1 MLRINLSDAEPG
13 MVLALPVRHPAA
25 LHLPLLK
32 SGHEL
37 DTESIGSMTKLG
49 VDELWVAHAALDCL
63 DQVISQDT
71 AEAHKLFAE
80 AINDKDLDV
89 QVGTDAI
96 SRLISALIVES
107 RSAIFIGALAGN
119 RCGDQVRHGTV
130 VTYLSLLLAL
140 KLGGYLV
147 RERRHFDPQRAG
159 EVINLGV
166 GAMLHDIGI
175 SGLPEAVHQEY
186 EQDGHGPVSGLAPAS
201 GARLQN
207 GPRPRR
213 AQRCDDRAE
222 PSPTHGWL
230 RLCRS

>member
-37 DTESIGSMTKLG
+37 DRESIGSMTKLG

-71 AEAHKLFAE
+71 VEAYDDLIQDTAETYKVFADLMSDE
-80 AINDKDLDV
+80 DLDV
-89 QVGTDAI
+89 QVRTGAI
-96 SRLISALIVES
+96 SRLISALVVES
-107 RSAIFIGALAGN
+107 RSAIFIGALSGN

-130 VTYLSLLLAL
+130 VTYLSLLLGL

-147 RERRHFDPQRAG
+147 RQRRHFDPQRAG

-175 SGLPEAVHQEY
+175 SSLPEAVREEH
-186 EQDGHGPVSGLAPAS
+186 DRTGLDRAP
-201 GARLQN
+201 GARL
-207 GPRPRR
+207 
-213 AQRCDDRAE
+213 
-222 PSPTHGWL
+222 
-230 RLCRS
+230 